1 MNSKFQNS
9 CELFSFSH
17 EKKKIEKKEICFSGE
32 NWYIEIIKNK
42 KDVGNQMLRENI
54 IEFLNSTMKGKYV
67 VPPEDYRS
75 INAKLPM
82 WFEPDY
88 SVENDPRLKT
98 FLEYQSPSTS
108 GYSVFFKVF
117 GFAVVGTIMQKYGDI
132 VPSREQM
139 RELLR
144 ISGYTAKEMD
154 EYVNSN
160 TESYSIDIVPA
171 RSHIPLTFLLARL
184 FINALKDKSEWSGI
198 KNGKK
203 KANYNSQQTT
213 NDSLEK
219 LNAAVKYLQEN
230 EILTFD
236 DDTNY
241 NEVYCKFVKD
251 HVKPMMESTLYY
263 KEHLLLEDTMLQ
275 STKALAKE
283 LDKRIDRYERTGQ
296 ITQANNK
303 KNAMK
308 FPAGNPIVQVQKQQT
323 DISETLQ
330 NGILPMAGHLP
341 PASSDIINYSHDP
354 CFDEYDRVNQ
364 EYDCFCSIT
373 EEIYKRSAEAANRKH
388 TECLLERREYIK
400 KEDIGDVAVGFFKA
414 ILEHKDDFY
423 KMNMGV
429 AVFSEFIEQCE
440 LPLPRSRDVP
450 DLCLS
455 DEIEWNYI
463 DAESNGNLAQTVIK
477 IDDLAIFG
485 NLEETGMENA
495 ELLSATISRLAG
507 RPFEAPLYIRKSI
520 IESLH
525 AAGLSKRKA
534 RDCAIIVATLESAE
548 LAAGADYQT
557 MPRYPEEIEE
567 KITDERNLNDIAQL
581 NKRIESEVEARKR
594 AEAETKQ
601 LRKENKANR
610 HDISTMQKEISRLR
624 KQLHESKVAN
634 SNIKSDAIAKVTT
647 DKNDVAE
654 NTDVSFPYELKVK
667 AVLYGGFEVF
677 HSELLQ
683 LIPDLKIVEV
693 SNHVDIT
700 PVRNADI
707 VFLQTNKTNH
717 SKYWSVRD
725 ACSINDI
732 PYFHLNNANAKLCA
746 IEMVQEIKKIQKSA

>member
-1 MNSKFQNS
+1 MNS
-9 CELFSFSH
+9 
-17 EKKKIEKKEICFSGE
+17 
-32 NWYIEIIKNK
+32 NK
-42 KDVGNQMLRENI
+42 
-54 IEFLNSTMKGKYV
+54 
-67 VPPEDYRS
+67 
-75 INAKLPM
+75 
-82 WFEPDY
+82 
-88 SVENDPRLKT
+88 
-98 FLEYQSPSTS
+98 
-108 GYSVFFKVF
+108 
-117 GFAVVGTIMQKYGDI
+117 
-132 VPSREQM
+132 
-139 RELLR
+139 
-144 ISGYTAKEMD
+144 
-154 EYVNSN
+154 
-160 TESYSIDIVPA
+160 ESYSIDIVPA

-184 FINALKDKSEWSGI
+184 FIDALKDKSEWSGI

-251 HVKPMMESTLYY
+251 HVKPMIESTLYY
-263 KEHLLLEDTMLQ
+263 KEHILLEGTMLQ
-275 STKALAKE
+275 STKALAKV

-296 ITQANNK
+296 TTQANNK
-303 KNAMK
+303 KDTAK
-308 FPAGNPIVQVQKQQT
+308 ISTVNPIVQAQMQQA

-330 NGILPMAGHLP
+330 SGILPIIGQLP
-341 PASSDIINYSHDP
+341 SMNSNIANSVQSP

-373 EEIYKRSAEAANRKH
+373 EEIYKRSAEATNRKH
-388 TECLLERREYIK
+388 TECLVERREYIK
-400 KEDIGDVAVGFFKA
+400 KEDIGDIAVGFFKA
-414 ILEHKDDFY
+414 ILKHKDDFY

-429 AVFSEFIEQCE
+429 AVFSEFMEQCE

-450 DLCLS
+450 DLCLN
-455 DEIEWNYI
+455 DEGEWDYI
-463 DAESNGNLAQTVIK
+463 DTESNGNLAQAIIK

-485 NLEETGMENA
+485 NLDKTGTENA

-520 IESLH
+520 IENLH
-525 AAGLSKRKA
+525 AAGLSKKKA
-534 RDCAIIVATLESAE
+534 RDCAIIVSTLESAE
-548 LAAGADYQT
+548 LSAGADYQT

-567 KITDERNLNDIAQL
+567 KITDEHNPNEIAQL
-581 NKRIESEVEARKR
+581 NKRLESEIEARKR
-594 AEAETKQ
+594 AEAEAKQ

-634 SNIKSDAIAKVTT
+634 SNIESGAILEEII
-647 DKNDVAE
+647 DKNDIAE
-654 NTDVSFPYELKVK
+654 NTDVSFPYELKIK
-667 AVLYGGFEVF
+667 AVLYRGFEVF

-746 IEMVQEIKKIQKSA
+746 IEMVQEIEKIQKSA